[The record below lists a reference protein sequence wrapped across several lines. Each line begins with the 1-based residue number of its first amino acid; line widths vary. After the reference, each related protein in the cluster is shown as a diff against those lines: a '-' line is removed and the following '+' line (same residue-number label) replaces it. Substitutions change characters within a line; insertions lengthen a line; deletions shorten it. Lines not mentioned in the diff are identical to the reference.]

1 MTARR
6 LGARVLGEVSSL
18 LLGSGYRSGFR
29 VLLYHSIGGAVAHD
43 AYGISLDPERFDRQL
58 SLLRELPWVKFVP
71 LQEARHDGSCLEMA
85 VTFDDGFKD
94 NLHKARPILEKH
106 GIPFTVFATVAFIQR
121 NERDYLSASELREL
135 ACMSSVTV
143 GSHGVSHRPLERCDL
158 MNLRRELC
166 DSRKYLEDLLGKP
179 VTTIAYPHGSVDG
192 RVREEA
198 GEAGY
203 TLGVCSRFG
212 INRPGTDRL
221 LLRRTEIVAADSERV
236 FLQKVR
242 GAWDWRQ
249 WVPRA
254 RPCIQEADHVV

>member
-6 LGARVLGEVSSL
+6 FGARILGEASSL
-18 LLGSGYRSGFR
+18 VLGYRSGLR
-29 VLLYHSIGGAVAHD
+29 VLLYHSIGGAVTHD
-43 AYGISLDPERFDRQL
+43 AYGISLEPERFERQL
-58 SLLRELPWVKFVP
+58 SWLRELPWVKFVP
-71 LQEARHDGSCLEMA
+71 LQEARQDGSCLEIA

-106 GIPFTVFATVAFIQR
+106 HIPFTVFATVAFIQSHD
-121 NERDYLSASELREL
+121 RDYLTAGELREL
-135 ACMSSVTV
+135 AGMPSVTI
-143 GSHGVSHRPLERCDL
+143 GSHGVSHTPLEQCDRVS
-158 MNLRRELC
+158 LRRELC

-179 VTTIAYPHGSVDG
+179 VTSIAYPHGSVDA

-198 GEAGY
+198 HRAGY
-203 TLGVCSRFG
+203 ALGVCSRSG

-236 FLQKVR
+236 FLQKIR

-249 WVPRA
+249 WIPRS
-254 RPCIQEADHVV
+254 RPKGMDHVV